1 MASSSARAISRVSW
15 VIQPVAVGGL
25 TLTLARL
32 QVHLYLAMA
41 STGPPS
47 VLQPA
52 WLGTGAPL
60 SVIPYHVHQQG
71 LRWQPIP
78 GVQATRSG

>member
-1 MASSSARAISRVSW
+1 MASSSARAISPVNW
-15 VIQPVAVGGL
+15 VIQPVAVGRL
-25 TLTLARL
+25 TLTVARL
-32 QVHLYLAMA
+32 QGHLYLAMA